1 MFYCMLYIIYI
12 GTFGGIIHIVDKGS
26 SSLLS
31 STLSS
36 SAPLSQG
43 SNTSSSKV
51 SSSSEVSSASSLVP
65 SLIPMIETL
74 TSSTQ
79 QLSFNTINNNHDDD
93 EDDDQKHCSSD
104 VYICYNC
111 HQQVYIFFSYTIITT
126 I

>member
-1 MFYCMLYIIYI
+1 MFYCMLYIIHI

-26 SSLLS
+26 SSPLS

-43 SNTSSSKV
+43 SNTSSSK
-51 SSSSEVSSASSLVP
+51 VSSASSLVP

-79 QLSFNTINNNHDDD
+79 QLSFNTIKNNHDDD
-93 EDDDQKHCSSD
+93 DDDDQKHCSSD

-111 HQQVYIFFSYTIITT
+111 HQQVYILFSYTIITT